1 MQDKDLQIIAQAT
14 AHDASQIAAAYIR
27 AANGAVTED
36 QLPGLFVALHGHIY
50 DCVVEAIAAKTIT
63 SGFQGATVTPAPVS
77 APVPAPSPAAVPA
90 PAPAPMV
97 PAPQAVVPG
106 SLSPAQAAEEAAVAE
121 FFADVDGGRLDANW
135 YDNRTFKGQ
144 PSNTPHF
151 KRKRDG
157 QAVYVRSKFPRAAWI
172 DEGFAARGIV

>member
-14 AHDASQIAAAYIR
+14 AHDASQLAAAYIR
-27 AANGAVTED
+27 AANGTVTED
-36 QLPGLFVALHGHIY
+36 QLPGLFVALHGLIY
-50 DCVVEAIAAKTIT
+50 DSVVEAIAAKTVQ
-63 SGFQGATVTPAPVS
+63 SGFQGATVSPAPS
-77 APVPAPSPAAVPA
+77 APPVPAPSPAAAPAPVPA
-90 PAPAPMV
+90 PVAPAP
-97 PAPQAVVPG
+97 VPG
-106 SLSPAQAAEEAAVAE
+106 SQSPAQAAEEAAVAE

-172 DEGFAARGIV
+172 DEGFAARGVL